1 MSTTS
6 TPYDDV
12 FRTLL
17 NDCSR
22 LILPILNEVF
32 GESYTGKEEIY
43 FLPNEHIINQQGG
56 EQEKRVTDACFV
68 VVGQLGKKRY
78 HIESQ
83 SEPDNS
89 ILVRIFEYDTQIA
102 LDSGKVVGNVL
113 TVTFP
118 HSALLYLRHNR
129 NVPDK
134 MTIRMVTPGGE
145 VSYDVQVLKTQ
156 EYDLAT
162 IFNKKL
168 YFLLPFH
175 IFRYESRFAD
185 YEANEAQRQQLF
197 DEFIKIQ
204 EKLEA
209 LNHQGTIDALTK
221 QAIIDMTKK
230 VVAHL
235 AKKYQQVREGVDS
248 IMGGR
253 ILEYE
258 AKTIWQSGREDGQLS
273 TLLHSVR
280 SFVKK
285 LGQPRFLCGTIR
297 IQ

>member
-102 LDSGKVVGNVL
+102 LESGNLVSNVL

-145 VSYDVQVLKTQ
+145 VSYDVQVVAIQSPL
-156 EYDLAT
+156 L
-162 IFNKKL
+162 FNAQIRHLIL
-168 YFLLPFH
+168 YLVCIARH
-175 IFRYESRFAD
+175 STRY
-185 YEANEAQRQQLF
+185 
-197 DEFIKIQ
+197 
-204 EKLEA
+204 
-209 LNHQGTIDALTK
+209 
-221 QAIIDMTKK
+221 
-230 VVAHL
+230 
-235 AKKYQQVREGVDS
+235 
-248 IMGGR
+248 
-253 ILEYE
+253 
-258 AKTIWQSGREDGQLS
+258 SGC
-273 TLLHSVR
+273 V
-280 SFVKK
+280 
-285 LGQPRFLCGTIR
+285 
-297 IQ
+297 